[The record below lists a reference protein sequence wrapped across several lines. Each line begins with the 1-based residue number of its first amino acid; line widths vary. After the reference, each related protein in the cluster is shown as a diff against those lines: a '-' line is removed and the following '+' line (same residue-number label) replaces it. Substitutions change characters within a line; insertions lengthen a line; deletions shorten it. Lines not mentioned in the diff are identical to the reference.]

1 MCAEITVPV
10 GPIITATRYGWSSV
24 GLCLTCILVHRIRV
38 YRHCYVYKL
47 LLLCQSSFLPLVC
60 IICRIAACN
69 VVHAIPI
76 AEAITHHT
84 KVLLQNIPLYQKAGA
99 GLAAGGLGA
108 LVGSPADL
116 SLIRMQSDSTL
127 PEAQRRN
134 YKGVG
139 DALTRIV
146 KDEGAMGLFRGAG
159 PTVTRAMALNMG
171 MLASNDQASDLL
183 RPPSPPPAS

>member
-1 MCAEITVPV
+1 M
-10 GPIITATRYGWSSV
+10 
-24 GLCLTCILVHRIRV
+24 GLCLACILVHQIRM

-47 LLLCQSSFLPLVC
+47 LLLCHYHLSAGAAHAQSACSCSGQSSFKAPFCHAVSQPSVMLC
-60 IICRIAACN
+60 M
-69 VVHAIPI
+69 VHTRLI
-76 AEAITHHT
+76 AEANTDHT
-84 KVLLQNIPLYQKAGA
+84 AILLQNIPLYQKAGA

-159 PTVTRAMALNMG
+159 PTVVRAMALNMG
-171 MLASNDQASDLL
+171 MLASNDQAGVNK
-183 RPPSPPPAS
+183 